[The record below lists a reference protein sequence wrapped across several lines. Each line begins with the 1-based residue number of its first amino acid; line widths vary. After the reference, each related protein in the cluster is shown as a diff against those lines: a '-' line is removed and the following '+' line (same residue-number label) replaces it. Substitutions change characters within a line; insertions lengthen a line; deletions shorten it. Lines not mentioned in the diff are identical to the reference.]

1 MWKKIV
7 KRVFLVAGLLVL
19 AGVIGLTSLYAYFTY
34 RNNQAFGELKTS
46 FEPGKLGR
54 SVSPFIGTGGYFWV
68 CANNFPGASLPFGVA
83 RLSPDTESSVFR
95 KKALNTSGYYF
106 PDDRIMGFSHT
117 RLSGTGATDGGH
129 FRIIPATG
137 EDSWKAYLKGK
148 FASYRH
154 SDERAFP
161 GYYAVKL
168 TNPSVLVELTATQRT
183 GVHRYT
189 FSGENEPHILLDICS
204 ILGEKKVEGGTVSIH
219 SNHME
224 LEGEVRTFGTFSG
237 RYGGIKVYFFARFD
251 RQFSKFVIREGQ
263 NAVPDPLMGTGK
275 NLGVDFAFEGA
286 ATSIG
291 LRLGIS
297 HVSVANARLNLET
310 ETNGRSF
317 EALVEAAKN
326 RWEEK
331 LALLEPEFGN
341 EKEKT
346 IFYTALYRSFQMPTL
361 FQDVNGEYFG
371 FDKAVHKAEGFNY
384 YTDLSLW
391 DTFRTLHPLFILIA
405 PATQRDMIV
414 SLLKMK
420 EQGGYLPRWPSGNG
434 YTGSMLGS
442 PADMVIS
449 ESYQKGIRDFDVQD
463 AYKGMK
469 LLALNPTPKGSRF
482 GGRSG
487 IEDYNKFGYCPTDLM
502 DKAVSR
508 TLEYAWADHAIAVL
522 ADSLGYKEDAKLFYA
537 HADFYRNLW
546 NPATRYFQS
555 KDTKG
560 VFSGKFN
567 PLKLSYFDTD
577 GVYTKDYVEGSALQW
592 RFAVPYDPQGLIS
605 LFGGPINFVRELNEF
620 FEKSDPTMSSWNPGV
635 YYWHGNE
642 PDLHSAYLFNE
653 ANRPDLTQK
662 WSGWI
667 LDNKYAVN
675 AEGVDGNDDGAT
687 LSSWYLFASLGF
699 YPMAGSDYYELGAPL
714 FKNATIRLGDRIL
727 QVQTENY
734 SPQNRYVSKIWL
746 NGKLLPNFRIRH
758 GQISQGGILKFEMS
772 ALPVRK
778 TN

>member
-1 MWKKIV
+1 MWKKIL
-7 KRVFLVAGLLVL
+7 KRFFLVAGLLVL
-19 AGVIGLTSLYAYFTY
+19 AGIIGLTSLYAYFTY
-34 RNNQAFGELKTS
+34 RNNQSFGELKTS

-95 KKALNTSGYYF
+95 KKAMNTSGYYF
-106 PDDRIMGFSHT
+106 PDDRIIGFSHT

-129 FRIIPATG
+129 FRVIPASG
-137 EDSWKAYLKGK
+137 ENGWTDYMKGK
-148 FASYRH
+148 FSAYRH
-154 SDERAFP
+154 ADERAFP

-168 TNPSVLVELTATQRT
+168 NDPAVLAELTATQRT

-189 FSGENEPHILLDICS
+189 FSGAKEPHLLLDICS
-204 ILGEKKVEGGTVSIH
+204 ILGEKKVEGGSVSIN
-219 SNHME
+219 SNNSE

-251 RQFSKFVIREGQ
+251 RPFSKATIWDGVT
-263 NAVPDPLMGTGK
+263 ALADPRKGTGK
-275 NLGVDFAFEGA
+275 NLGVDFAFG
-286 ATSIG
+286 TGNSSIG

-297 HVSVANARLNLET
+297 HVSLANARLNLET
-310 ETNGRSF
+310 ETNGQSF
-317 EALVEAAKN
+317 ETLVEAAKS
-326 RWEEK
+326 RWEER
-331 LALLEPEFGN
+331 LSLLQPEFEN
-341 EKEKT
+341 EKGKT

-371 FDKAVHKAEGFNY
+371 FDKAVHKAEGFHY

-405 PATQRDMIV
+405 PQEQRDMIV

-449 ESYQKGIRDFDVQD
+449 ESYQKGIRDFDVKS
-463 AYKGMK
+463 AYEGMK
-469 LLALNPTPKGSRF
+469 FLALHPTPKGSRF

-487 IEDYNKFGYCPTDLM
+487 IEAYNKYGYCPTDLM

-508 TLEYAWADHAIAVL
+508 TLEYAWADHAIAIL
-522 ADSLGYKEDAKLFYA
+522 ADSLGYREDAKLFRA
-537 HADFYRNLW
+537 HADFYRNIW

-560 VFSGKFN
+560 AFSRKFN
-567 PLKLSYFDTD
+567 PLRLSYFDSN

-592 RFAVPYDPQGLIS
+592 RFAVPYDPEGLIS
-605 LFGGPINFVRELNEF
+605 LFGGSENFVRELNDF
-620 FEKSDPTMSSWNPGV
+620 FEKSDPTMCSWNPGC

-642 PDLHSAYLFNE
+642 PDIHAAFLFNE
-653 ANRPDLTQK
+653 AHRPDLTQK
-662 WSGWI
+662 WCNWI
-667 LDNKYAVN
+667 LDRKYDVN
-675 AEGVDGNDDGAT
+675 SEGVDGNDDGAT
-687 LSSWYLFASLGF
+687 LSSWYLFASLGL
-699 YPMAGSDYYELGAPL
+699 YPMAGSDYYELTAPL
-714 FKNATIRLGDRIL
+714 FKSATIHLGDQVL

-734 SPQNRYVSKIWL
+734 SPQNRFVSKIWL
-746 NGKLLPNFRIRH
+746 NGKMLPNFRLRH
-758 GQISQGGILKFEMS
+758 SQISHGGVLKFEMS

-778 TN
+778 GN